1 MNKKQKS
8 AVLCA
13 LADLIGSAQ
22 AHMQDD
28 IYAHDWSGHMDS
40 IRELAEVFP
49 TLCCNFADTI
59 DKLEKDREAIGQ

>member
-13 LADLIGSAQ
+13 FADLIGSAQ
-22 AHMQDD
+22 AYMQDD

-40 IRELAEVFP
+40 IIELAEAFP
-49 TLCCNFADTI
+49 NLCCDFTDTI
-59 DKLEKDREAIGQ
+59 DKLEKDIESV